1 MNATTALAIGLLL
14 IAIGSFATATVLAK
28 RNKQQHSVD
37 DSSRANNNWTGVAL
51 MALSVACFFG
61 AIFVGVP
68 QLPMS

>member
-14 IAIGSFATATVLAK
+14 IAIGSFVLAK

-37 DSSRANNNWTGVAL
+37 RTGVAL